1 MTLRSK
7 IRRVGRI
14 GDGLSIRTLI
24 EMFIALAFT
33 IALAVSIVA
42 NLSTAAA
49 VDHLGKKSDRQSA
62 EILGLQQQAATLAT
76 AADKVGTA
84 LVNATTTLERRSPTV
99 QFFVCWAARLG
110 DLANTLPRLAKPLT
124 AHQLAVFGLIAAN
137 TRTALNPEADGG
149 CVAPALQVTV
159 PPPVTIPPN

>member
-7 IRRVGRI
+7 IRRIGRI

-33 IALAVSIVA
+33 VALSVSIVA
-42 NLSTAAA
+42 NFATAAA
-49 VDHLGKKSDRQSA
+49 VDHLGKKSDRQS
-62 EILGLQQQAATLAT
+62 EQIIGLQRQAATLAT

-99 QFFVCWAARLG
+99 EFFVCWAARTG
-110 DLANTLPRLAKPLT
+110 DLFAALPHLNRSLSAD
-124 AHQLAVFGLIAAN
+124 QLHAFGAIAGA
-137 TRTALNPEADGG
+137 TRTALDPKADGG
-149 CVAPALQVTV
+149 CVDPALQVTV